1 MVLPSALSITHH
13 EITHAMRPSAVL
25 VSFVALSHASGEGRQ
40 PGGSV
45 PRVPVCH
52 GSSPANVAVR
62 GFLTPARTQQPG
74 GLRDFT
80 ANHRKAATGQRKF
93 SAHHPPWRLTWAD
106 VG

>member
-1 MVLPSALSITHH
+1 MPCA
-13 EITHAMRPSAVL
+13 RPAVL
-25 VSFVALSHASGEGRQ
+25 VSYVVLSHASGEGRQ

-52 GSSPANVAVR
+52 GSPANVAVR

-80 ANHRKAATGQRKF
+80 ADHRKVATGHRKF
-93 SAHHPPWRLTWAD
+93 SAHHPPWRLSCAD
-106 VG
+106 LG